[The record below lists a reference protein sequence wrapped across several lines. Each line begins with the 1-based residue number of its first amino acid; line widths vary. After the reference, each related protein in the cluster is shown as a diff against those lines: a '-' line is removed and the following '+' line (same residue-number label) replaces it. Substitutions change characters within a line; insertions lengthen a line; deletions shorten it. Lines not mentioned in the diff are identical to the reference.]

1 MNLASGWWDL
11 TPAALEPLPRDQTV
25 ELQRTPEAFHFP
37 GGRSRREKETFLLGR
52 LL

>member
-11 TPAALEPLPRDQTV
+11 TPAPLDPLPRDQTV
-25 ELQRTPEAFHFP
+25 ELQRTPEAFHFS
-37 GGRSRREKETFLLGR
+37 GGRSRREETFLLGR